1 MSSREG
7 RGGFTPEPGTGSASG
22 GHLPPD
28 TQTGASIYDPLNAP
42 LPSELEEERR
52 RTESTRADVIP
63 REHEHEPT
71 EPSPPR
77 RGRGRRRPGFRRVRR
92 TIKYIDPLSVLKLSF
107 VYYVVFLALWLVVV
121 AILYSILESMG
132 LFDTLEDV
140 SEGFALG
147 WDVNI
152 TLFFVEKWAF
162 LIGLVLVVV
171 GSLVNVFLAFLY
183 NLGSDLV
190 GGIEMTFVE
199 RDL

>member
-28 TQTGASIYDPLNAP
+28 TQSGASIYDPLNAP
-42 LPSELEEERR
+42 LPSEIEEQRR
-52 RTESTRADVIP
+52 QAESTRTDVIP
-63 REHEHEPT
+63 REHEPSEPT
-71 EPSPPR
+71 PARPR
-77 RGRGRRRPGFRRVRR
+77 RGRRLGFRRVRR
-92 TIKYIDPLSVLKLSF
+92 TIKHIDPLSVLKLSLF
-107 VYYVVFLALWLVVV
+107 YYTCFLAVWLVLV

-132 LFDTLEDV
+132 LFDTLEEV
-140 SEGFALG
+140 SDGFALG

-162 LIGLVLVVV
+162 LIGLVLVVL
-171 GSLVNVFLAFLY
+171 GSVVNLFLAFLY
-183 NLGSDLV
+183 NVGSDLV